1 MLLPRRRAMV
11 LPRSRAMVLPRRRAM
26 VLPRRR
32 AMVAAEIDKLL
43 ELNRARV
50 LIEARPFLLASIV

>member
-1 MLLPRRRAMV
+1 
-11 LPRSRAMVLPRRRAM
+11 MVLPRRRAM